1 MNRQGRTQLV
11 LGILLVLA
19 GIWFFADRS
28 LPAFHDLVAR
38 YAEWPFSL
46 MFIGAGLLVLGLI
59 LGAPGMAVPAAIVAG
74 IGGLF
79 YYFENIGSYSDWYM
93 WLLIPGFV
101 GIGSIITGLLGEN
114 TRRNLRHGLNSIVV
128 SAVLVL
134 VFAAVF
140 GKWNIFGE
148 YGLPVLLI
156 LLGLWVL
163 GSGLFRTWRR
173 NPSDGGDF
181 HE

>member
-1 MNRQGRTQLV
+1 MTRQGRTQLV

-38 YAEWPFSL
+38 YSEWPFNL
-46 MFIGAGLLVLGLI
+46 VLIGAGLLVLGLI

-79 YYFENIGSYSDWYM
+79 YYFEKVGSYLDWFM

-101 GIGSIITGLLGEN
+101 GVG
-114 TRRNLRHGLNSIVV
+114 SIVV

-134 VFAAVF
+134 VFSSLF
-140 GKWNIFGE
+140 GKWALLGQ
-148 YGLPVLLI
+148 YGPAILLI

-163 GSGLFRTWRR
+163 GNGIFRTWRR
-173 NPSDGGDF
+173 GPSDGGF

>member
-1 MNRQGRTQLV
+1 MTRQGRTQLV

-38 YAEWPFSL
+38 YSEWPFNL
-46 MFIGAGLLVLGLI
+46 VLIGAGLLVLGLI

-79 YYFENIGSYSDWYM
+79 YYFEKVGSYLDWFM

-101 GIGSIITGLLGEN
+101 GVGSIVAGLLGEN
-114 TRRNLRHGLNSIVV
+114 TRRNLRSGLNSIVV

-134 VFAAVF
+134 VFSSLF
-140 GKWNIFGE
+140 GKWALLGQ
-148 YGLPVLLI
+148 YGPAILLI

-163 GSGLFRTWRR
+163 GNGIFRTWRR
-173 NPSDGGDF
+173 GPSDGGF

>member
-1 MNRQGRTQLV
+1 V
-11 LGILLVLA
+11 LGVLLVLLGA
-19 GIWFFADRS
+19 WFLADRS
-28 LPAFHDLVAR
+28 LPAFHELVAR
-38 YAEWPFSL
+38 YAEWPFTL

-79 YYFENIGSYSDWYM
+79 YYFENIGSYSDWFM
-93 WLLIPGFV
+93 WFLIPGFV
-101 GIGSIITGLLGEN
+101 GVGSIVAGLLGEN
-114 TRRNLRHGLNSIVV
+114 TRHNLRNGLNSIVV

-134 VFAAVF
+134 VFSSVF
-140 GKWNIFGE
+140 GKWTILGQ
-148 YGLPVLLI
+148 YGPAILLI

-163 GSGLFRTWRR
+163 GRGLFRSWRSK
-173 NPSDGGDF
+173 PGDGGF

>member
-11 LGILLVLA
+11 LGVLLVLLGA
-19 GIWFFADRS
+19 WFLADRS
-28 LPAFHDLVAR
+28 LPAFHELVAR
-38 YAEWPFSL
+38 YAEWPFTL

-79 YYFENIGSYSDWYM
+79 YYFENIGSYSDWFM
-93 WLLIPGFV
+93 WFLIPGFV
-101 GIGSIITGLLGEN
+101 GVGSIVAGLLGDN
-114 TRRNLRHGLNSIVV
+114 TRHNLRNGLNSIVV

-134 VFAAVF
+134 VFSSVF
-140 GKWNIFGE
+140 GKWTILGQ
-148 YGLPVLLI
+148 YGPAILLI

-163 GSGLFRTWRR
+163 GSGLFRSWRGK
-173 NPSDGGDF
+173 PGDGGF

>member
-11 LGILLVLA
+11 LGVLLVLLGA
-19 GIWFFADRS
+19 WFLADRS
-28 LPAFHDLVAR
+28 LPAFHELVAR
-38 YAEWPFSL
+38 YAEWPFTL

-79 YYFENIGSYSDWYM
+79 YYFENIGSYSDWFM
-93 WLLIPGFV
+93 WFLIPGFV
-101 GIGSIITGLLGEN
+101 GVGSIVAGLLGEN
-114 TRRNLRHGLNSIVV
+114 TRHNLRNGLNSIVV

-134 VFAAVF
+134 VFSSVF
-140 GKWNIFGE
+140 GKWTILGQ
-148 YGLPVLLI
+148 YGPAILLI

-163 GSGLFRTWRR
+163 GRGLFRSWRSK
-173 NPSDGGDF
+173 PGDGGF